1 MVGKIKKRPMIGI
14 FFVLIVLVLSA
25 CNSAGSTDPA
35 VGNDE
40 VAEESTEVPI
50 GEAAATTPETDGD
63 SASASGEANGTQES
77 GSEDTIESAMDG
89 EETEVGEA
97 SADGGDSNKGETTD
111 PEESTAE
118 PTIEVI
124 PTATP
129 QPPTVTPEA
138 LVEDGVFLQDDRS
151 ENLRLATAGWNTNWE
166 RHTVDYQE
174 FLSGGPPRDGIRSI
188 DDPDFVGIED
198 ASVWLAGNEPVIVLE
213 INGDARAYPLQIL
226 IWHEIV
232 NDTVGEV
239 PVIVTFCPL
248 CNSALVFDRRLD
260 GETYEFGTSGLLR
273 NSDLV
278 MYDRTTESLWQQF
291 TGEGIVGDLVG
302 EQLTFLPSSLVSFA
316 DFRDAFPEGIVQ
328 SQATGFD
335 RAYGIN
341 PYAGY
346 DTYDSPLSQGGN
358 IALLRQE
365 EDRRLPAAERVVTVS
380 LEDAG
385 VDIAYP
391 LSILSEVS
399 VINDQQGGQ
408 DIVVFFSHGTS
419 SALGA
424 ELIAIGEDVG
434 ATGVFDP
441 NLEGQKLTFSQ
452 VDDAIVDDQTAST
465 WNILG
470 QATEG
475 ALTGESLQPLIHGDH
490 FWFSW
495 AAFKPDTVIYEK

>member
-1 MVGKIKKRPMIGI
+1 MIGI
-14 FFVLIVLVLSA
+14 FFILIVLVLAA
-25 CNSAGSTDPA
+25 CNPA
-35 VGNDE
+35 SGTEPAASNVE

-50 GEAAATTPETDGD
+50 GETAAIATEADDDSENGPGET
-63 SASASGEANGTQES
+63 EGTQEA
-77 GSEDTIESAMDG
+77 GVEEPEAG
-89 EETEVGEA
+89 EIF
-97 SADGGDSNKGETTD
+97 GDSEESEKAEATASV
-111 PEESTAE
+111 ESTAE

-129 QPPTVTPEA
+129 QPPTVTPEI

-166 RHTVDYQE
+166 RHTVDYEE

-188 DDPDFVGIED
+188 DDPAFVGIED
-198 ASVWLAGNEPVIVLE
+198 ASVWLAGNEPVIALE

-232 NDTVGEV
+232 NDIVGEV

-302 EQLTFLPSSLVSFA
+302 KQLTFLPSSLVSYA
-316 DFRDAFPEGIVQ
+316 EFRDAFPEGIVQ
-328 SQATGFD
+328 SRVTGFD

-346 DTYDSPLSQGGN
+346 DTYNNPLSQGGN
-358 IALLRQE
+358 IALLNKE
-365 EDRRLPAAERVVTVS
+365 EDPRLPAAERVVTVS
-380 LEDAG
+380 LGDDG
-385 VDIAYP
+385 IDIAYP
-391 LSILSEVS
+391 LSILSKVS

-408 DIVVFFSHGTS
+408 DIVVFFSRGTS

-434 ATGVFDP
+434 ATGVYDP
-441 NLEGQKLTFSQ
+441 NLDGKKLTFSQ
-452 VDDAIVDDQTAST
+452 VDDVIVDDQTTST
-465 WNILG
+465 WNIFG
-470 QATEG
+470 QAING
-475 ALTGESLQPLIHGDH
+475 ALAGKSLQPLIHGDH

-495 AAFKPDTVIYEK
+495 AAFKPETVIYEE

>member
-1 MVGKIKKRPMIGI
+1 MIGEIRKRPLLGI
-14 FFVLIVLVLSA
+14 LFIFIVLALAA
-25 CNSAGSTDPA
+25 CNPAGGTELA
-35 VGNDE
+35 AGNDE
-40 VAEESTEVPI
+40 VAEALTEVPI
-50 GEAAATTPETDGD
+50 RETSTTVPETDKD
-63 SASASGEANGTQES
+63 SDNGSGEANGTKES
-77 GSEDTIESAMDG
+77 VDEDTEIGEISGVVDDSENIEV
-89 EETEVGEA
+89 T
-97 SADGGDSNKGETTD
+97 DSV
-111 PEESTAE
+111 ESTAE

-124 PTATP
+124 PTAT
-129 QPPTVTPEA
+129 QQQPTVTPEI
-138 LVEDGVFLQDDRS
+138 LVEDGIFLQDDRPD
-151 ENLRLATAGWNTNWE
+151 NLRLSTADWNTNWD

-188 DDPDFVGIED
+188 DEPAFVSIED
-198 ASVWLAGNEPVIVLE
+198 ASVWLAGNEPVIALD
-213 INGDARAYPLQIL
+213 INGEARAYPLQIL

-232 NDTVGEV
+232 NDTIGEV

-248 CNSALVFDRRLD
+248 CNSALVFDRRLN

-291 TGEGIVGDLVG
+291 TGEGIVGDLAG

-316 DFRDAFPEGIVQ
+316 DFRDAFPEGMVQ

-346 DTYDSPLSQGGN
+346 DTYDNPLSQGGN
-358 IALLRQE
+358 IALLGQE
-365 EDRRLPAAERVVTVS
+365 ADRRLPAAERVVTVP
-380 LEDAG
+380 LDDAG
-385 VDIAYP
+385 IDIAYP
-391 LSILSEVS
+391 LSILSEVF
-399 VINDQQGGQ
+399 VINDQQGDQ

-424 ELIAIGEDVG
+424 QLIAIGEDVG

-452 VDDAIVDDQTAST
+452 VDDIIVDDQTASR

-470 QATEG
+470 QATQG
-475 ALTGESLQPLIHGDH
+475 ALAGKSLQPLVHGDH